1 MLLFQIEFNEIR
13 PCQHTLY
20 ALQTRLHPQGKGGA
34 KRPYSLTNRDYDSFN
49 TTGLDDVTNVIERF
63 EIAIMT
69 QDEQDCHFLTVFGSV
84 IWRSH
89 E

>member
-1 MLLFQIEFNEIR
+1 MRDPVRRVAVLF
-13 PCQHTLY
+13 LDKDY
-20 ALQTRLHPQGKGGA
+20 LTRLHPQGKGGA

-49 TTGLDDVTNVIERF
+49 TTDHDDVTTVIERF
-63 EIAIMT
+63 GMAIMT